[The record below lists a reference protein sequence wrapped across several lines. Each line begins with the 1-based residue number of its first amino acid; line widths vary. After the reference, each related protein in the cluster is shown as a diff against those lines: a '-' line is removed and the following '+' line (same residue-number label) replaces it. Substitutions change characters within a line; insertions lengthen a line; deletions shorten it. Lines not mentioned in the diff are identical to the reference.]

1 MDEAV
6 VWHDL
11 TGGDIKT
18 NTQEF
23 RRLQQPFC
31 EMVDKY
37 EWVLYYHQ
45 STQREILELPEGN
58 WLLSILG
65 TLNHVIR
72 RGCLFFLLAAKT
84 LRATGFSNFSV
95 TKNHQEMV
103 TNARF
108 PLVHALGSSRPT
120 RLHPATPSQDSES
133 FQEILTWGGGVPRP
147 LWRSQDRLC
156 GLVHTDTTIQ
166 QGPCVWI
173 IFSFPILCFCL
184 NH

>member
-133 FQEILTWGGGVPRP
+133 FQEILMGGGV
-147 LWRSQDRLC
+147 
-156 GLVHTDTTIQ
+156 
-166 QGPCVWI
+166 
-173 IFSFPILCFCL
+173 FPDHSEGHKTGFVA
-184 NH
+184 

>member
-103 TNARF
+103 QMQDSHWSTLSAH
-108 PLVHALGSSRPT
+108 PGLLGSIQPP
-120 RLHPATPSQDSES
+120 PAR
-133 FQEILTWGGGVPRP
+133 ILSHFKRYWWGGGVPRP

-173 IFSFPILCFCL
+173 ILSFPILCFCL